1 MADNPGL
8 AGWLP
13 GTNGIIYSADMDVFF
28 DTFFKNPK
36 APWRY
41 ALGFEPALML
51 PENLEVFDQ
60 VIWNNGDVRAYEPWV
75 KKMGP
80 DDRLII
86 PSAWLKPA
94 GVPAIPELEWA
105 CVAKKLWI
113 GRVRA
118 QTNAPG
124 AAPPVR

>member
-1 MADNPGL
+1 
-8 AGWLP
+8 
-13 GTNGIIYSADMDVFF
+13 
-28 DTFFKNPK
+28 
-36 APWRY
+36 
-41 ALGFEPALML
+41 
-51 PENLEVFDQ
+51 
-60 VIWNNGDVRAYEPWV
+60 V

-105 CVAKKLWI
+105 FVAKKLWI